1 MPRLSPHRTALSP
14 ALSLFVCLSAS
25 SLVAQTSPPVSAD
38 VQKHIHNVE
47 AGLLPAVIIKDAPHQ
62 THTLAERMAAMHV
75 NGVSIAVIHNG
86 QIEWAR
92 GYGVATIGGPPV
104 TPETLF
110 QAGSISKP
118 VAALAAL
125 RMVQQGKLTLDSD
138 VNSMLKSWKLPDAPV
153 AAGKPV
159 TLRELLTHTGGTT
172 VHGFPGYA
180 TDAPVPTLIQVLNGE
195 KPANTAPIR
204 IETQPGTKWN
214 YSGGGFTIMQ
224 QIVIDQSGEAFPK
237 LLDDTVLTPI
247 GMTHSTY
254 QQPVP
259 ADRKA
264 LAATP
269 YDAEGKPIPGG
280 AHTYPEMAAAGLWTT
295 PSDIARYE
303 IEVQTSLA
311 GKSNHVLS
319 QQMTKQMLT
328 PGLGSWGLGVQ
339 VGGSPTNPY
348 FTHGGVNEGF
358 ESLFVAYEQ
367 SGDGAV
373 VMTNAQGGS
382 AIAEEIMHSIA
393 AEYNW
398 PDEKPEV
405 KAAVAVD
412 PKILADYAG
421 KYELGPNFDL
431 TVQVVD
437 GHLTVDAPGQ
447 ETLQIYA
454 ASNTKFFLVVMN
466 AEMEFV
472 RDGQGQVTK
481 MILHQNG
488 QDVPAQKK

>member
-1 MPRLSPHRTALSP
+1 MPRLSLPCT

-25 SLVAQTSPPVSAD
+25 NLVARTPPPVSAE

-47 AGLLPAVIIKDAPHQ
+47 SGLLPAVIIKDAPHQ
-62 THTLAERMAAMHV
+62 THTLSERMASMHV

-92 GYGVATIGGPPV
+92 GYGVSAIGGPQV

-125 RMVQQGKLTLDSD
+125 RMVQQGKLSLDAD

-180 TDAPVPTLIQVLNGE
+180 TDAPVPTLVQVLNGE
-195 KPANTAPIR
+195 KPANTPPIR

-224 QIVIDQSGEAFPK
+224 QILVDQSGEPFPK
-237 LLDDTVLTPI
+237 LLEESVLKPI
-247 GMTHSTY
+247 GMTQSTY
-254 QQPVP
+254 QQPLP

-295 PSDIARYE
+295 PSDIARYA

-311 GKSNHVLS
+311 GKSNHVLT
-319 QQMTKQMLT
+319 QEMTKQMLT
-328 PGLGSWGLGVQ
+328 PGLGGWGLGVQ
-339 VGGSPTNPY
+339 IGGAPTNPY
-348 FTHGGVNEGF
+348 FSHGGVNQGF

-367 SGDGAV
+367 SGEGAI

-398 PDEKPEV
+398 PDERPTEKT
-405 KAAVAVD
+405 AVPVD

-421 KYELGPNFDL
+421 RYELGPNFDL
-431 TVQVVD
+431 TLQVVD
-437 GHLTVDAPGQ
+437 GHLTLEAPGE
-447 ETLQIYA
+447 ETLQLYA
-454 ASNTKFFLVVMN
+454 SSNNRFFLAVMN
-466 AEMEFV
+466 AELEFV
-472 RDGQGQVTK
+472 RDGQGKVIK
-481 MILHQNG
+481 MIMHQNG
-488 QDVPAQKK
+488 EDVPAQKK

>member
-1 MPRLSPHRTALSP
+1 LLVYLGASNAFAQSPVVPDP
-14 ALSLFVCLSAS
+14 AIEAHVKH
-25 SLVAQTSPPVSAD
+25 VVS
-38 VQKHIHNVE
+38 
-47 AGLLPAVIIKDAPHQ
+47 GLLPAVIIKDAPNQ
-62 THTLAERMAAMHV
+62 THTLTERMAAMHV
-75 NGVSIAVIHNG
+75 NGVSIAVIHHG
-86 QIEWAR
+86 AIEWAQ
-92 GYGVATIGGPPV
+92 GFGVAAVGGPQV
-104 TPETLF
+104 TPDTPF

-125 RMVQQGKLTLDSD
+125 HLVQQGKLSLDAD
-138 VNSMLKSWKLPDAPV
+138 VNSMLKSWKLPDAPI

-180 TDAPVPTLIQVLNGE
+180 ADAPVPTLVQVLNGE
-195 KPANTAPIR
+195 KPANTAAIR
-204 IETQPGTKWN
+204 IETKPGTKWN

-237 LLDDTVLTPI
+237 LLQDLVLTPI

-254 QQPVP
+254 QQPLP

-264 LAATP
+264 MAATP

-295 PSDIARYE
+295 PSDIARYAIE
-303 IEVQTSLA
+303 IQTSLA

-319 QQMTKQMLT
+319 QEMTKQMLT
-328 PGLGSWGLGVQ
+328 AGLGGWGLGVQ
-339 VGGSPTNPY
+339 IGGAATNPY

-358 ESLFVAYEQ
+358 ESLFLAYELG
-367 SGDGAV
+367 GDGAV

-382 AIAEEIMHSIA
+382 AIAEEIMRSIA
-393 AEYNW
+393 AEYKW

-405 KAAVAVD
+405 KAALAVD
-412 PKILADYAG
+412 PKVLADYAG
-421 KYELGPNFDL
+421 VYELGPNFDL
-431 TVQVVD
+431 TTRVAD
-437 GHLTVDAPGQ
+437 GHLTVEAPGQ
-447 ETLQIYA
+447 ETLQLYA
-454 ASNTKFFLVVMN
+454 SSNTKFFLVVMN

-472 RDGQGQVTK
+472 RDEQGKVTK

-488 QDVPAQKK
+488 QDVPAKKK

>member
-1 MPRLSPHRTALSP
+1 MPRLSLPRTVLSP
-14 ALSLFVCLSAS
+14 ALSLFLCLSAPC
-25 SLVAQTSPPVSAD
+25 LAAQTAPPVSAD

-47 AGLLPAVIIKDAPHQ
+47 SGLLPAVIIKDAPHQ

-92 GYGVATIGGPPV
+92 GYGVATIGGPQV

-125 RMVQQGKLTLDSD
+125 RMVQQGKLTLDAD

-204 IETQPGTKWN
+204 IETEPGTKWN

-254 QQPVP
+254 RQPLP
-259 ADRKA
+259 TDRKA

-339 VGGSPTNPY
+339 LGGSPTNPY

-367 SGDGAV
+367 GGDGAV

-398 PDEKPEV
+398 PDEKPAV
-405 KAAVAVD
+405 KAAVTVD
-412 PKILADYAG
+412 PKLLADYAG

-431 TVQVVD
+431 TIQVVD
-437 GHLTVDAPGQ
+437 GHLTLQAPGQ
-447 ETLQIYA
+447 ETLQLYA
-454 ASNTKFFLVVMN
+454 SSSNRFFLAVMN

-472 RDGQGQVTK
+472 RDAQGKVTK

>member
-1 MPRLSPHRTALSP
+1 LPRLSLPCT

-25 SLVAQTSPPVSAD
+25 NLVARTPPPVSAE

-47 AGLLPAVIIKDAPHQ
+47 SGLLPAVIIKDAPHQ
-62 THTLAERMAAMHV
+62 THTLSERMASMHV

-92 GYGVATIGGPPV
+92 GYGVSAIGGPQV

-125 RMVQQGKLTLDSD
+125 RMVQQGKLSLDAD

-180 TDAPVPTLIQVLNGE
+180 TDAPVPTLVQVLNGE
-195 KPANTAPIR
+195 KPANTPPIR

-224 QIVIDQSGEAFPK
+224 QILVDQSGEPFPK
-237 LLDDTVLTPI
+237 LLEESVLKPI
-247 GMTHSTY
+247 GMTQSTY
-254 QQPVP
+254 QQPLP

-295 PSDIARYE
+295 PSDIARYA

-311 GKSNHVLS
+311 GKSNHVLT
-319 QQMTKQMLT
+319 QEMTKQMLT
-328 PGLGSWGLGVQ
+328 PGLGGWGLGVQ
-339 VGGSPTNPY
+339 IGGAPTNPY
-348 FTHGGVNEGF
+348 FSHGGVNQGF

-367 SGDGAV
+367 SGEGAI

-398 PDEKPEV
+398 PDERPTEKT
-405 KAAVAVD
+405 AVPVD

-421 KYELGPNFDL
+421 RYELGPNFDL
-431 TVQVVD
+431 TLQVVD
-437 GHLTVDAPGQ
+437 GHLTLEAPGE
-447 ETLQIYA
+447 ETLQLYA
-454 ASNTKFFLVVMN
+454 SSNNRFFLAVMN
-466 AEMEFV
+466 AELEFV
-472 RDGQGQVTK
+472 RDGQGKVIK
-481 MILHQNG
+481 MIMHQNG
-488 QDVPAQKK
+488 EDVPAQKK